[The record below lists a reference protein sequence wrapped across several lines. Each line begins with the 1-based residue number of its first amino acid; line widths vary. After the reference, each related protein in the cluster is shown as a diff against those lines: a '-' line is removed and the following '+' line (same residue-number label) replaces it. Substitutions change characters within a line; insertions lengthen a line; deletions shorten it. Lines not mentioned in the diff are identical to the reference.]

1 MYPLTGGIWI
11 NMQEKLRN
19 IKLRKFRNI
28 KYEIILELNTSSN
41 HPSVSNHLQ
50 VYGKKLL
57 DTWWLRKNN
66 QERPP
71 KLSFWQKRNT
81 LRQTY
86 NKCLREEMGNFLVK
100 RNNGKSKYSNP
111 LARRQFVEF
120 CKRKTELQWTHF
132 QRKGILTKNHV
143 KLRLNFARKVCH
155 NRAVCNYKIWNHQK
169 AYRTRENRS

>member
-50 VYGKKLL
+50 VYEKKLL

-71 KLSFWQKRNT
+71 KLSF
-81 LRQTY
+81 
-86 NKCLREEMGNFLVK
+86 
-100 RNNGKSKYSNP
+100 
-111 LARRQFVEF
+111 
-120 CKRKTELQWTHF
+120 
-132 QRKGILTKNHV
+132 
-143 KLRLNFARKVCH
+143 
-155 NRAVCNYKIWNHQK
+155 
-169 AYRTRENRS
+169 